1 MNLFTFIKLIIEL
14 KNSSYAIVLILKN
27 VMIDY
32 LIINIINNVHNVLI
46 CFLNTIYASKE
57 KKLITNLH
65 NNV

>member
-57 KKLITNLH
+57 KKA
-65 NNV
+65 NNKPPQ